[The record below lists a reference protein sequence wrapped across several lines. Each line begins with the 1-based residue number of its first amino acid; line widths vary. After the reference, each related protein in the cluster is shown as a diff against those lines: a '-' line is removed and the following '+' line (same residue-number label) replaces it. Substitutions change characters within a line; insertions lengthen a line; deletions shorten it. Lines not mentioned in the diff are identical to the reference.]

1 MEVLDAGAK
10 IPRGSMGVWTL
21 AWPSIITNLFYATS
35 SIVAIKIVGNLGPDA
50 IAAAVTGQR
59 VTFILQAVLTGVLA
73 GSTALIARNWGADDK
88 LEAGIFI
95 TRTVQL
101 VLLLSLI
108 SSALIWQF
116 AEPLVKFFGLKGQAL
131 ILSELYLKAI
141 SPFYVAFGCGLALIT
156 ALRAVGDVKTPL
168 IIGFIMN
175 LFAIFFML
183 VFVNGW
189 LGFPNYGVVGAAY
202 GNGVSFIIGA
212 SLLIVCWLSNQLPV
226 KYFSIFNLDIERVK
240 QIFNVGLPAA
250 LDQIIFQ
257 IGITAFLI
265 LVAYYG
271 TEAYAAYGIGVQ
283 ILSFSFVIGFGFSI
297 AGATLV
303 GQHLGAKNKDQ
314 ARRAGWGAMRLS
326 IISMTFF
333 GIIIILL
340 AEPLARFMIDN
351 DEVVRLTVIFIWLLG
366 SMQPLMAI
374 EFSLGGALRG
384 AGDTKT
390 PLVITLTCLLF
401 IRVFLAVIFFLLD
414 ARIEIIF
421 STLVADYV
429 VKGVLY
435 VARFKSDKWMNVLKP
450 KEADQQGF

>member
-156 ALRAVGDVKTPL
+156 AMRAVGDVKTPL

-250 LDQIIFQ
+250 LEQIIFQ

-435 VARFKSDKWMNVLKP
+435 VARFKSDKWMNVLKA

>member
-1 MEVLDAGAK
+1 
-10 IPRGSMGVWTL
+10 MGVWTL

-35 SIVAIKIVGNLGPDA
+35 SIVAIKVVGNLGPDA

-73 GSTALIARNWGADDK
+73 GSTALIARNWGARNK
-88 LEAGIFI
+88 EEAGIFF

-101 VLLLSLI
+101 VIFIAFITGLV
-108 SSALIWQF
+108 IWQF
-116 AEPLVKFFGLKGQAL
+116 AEPLVRFFGLKGDAL
-131 ILSELYLKAI
+131 ILSTEYLKAI
-141 SPFYVAFGCGLALIT
+141 SPFYVGFGCGLGLIT

-168 IIGFIMN
+168 MIGLIMN
-175 LFAIFFML
+175 IFAIFFML

-189 LGFPNYGVVGAAY
+189 MGFPEYGVRGAAL
-202 GNGVSFIIGA
+202 GNGLSFVIGA
-212 SLLIVCWLSNQLPV
+212 LLLIVFWRTNQLPV
-226 KYFSIFNLDIERVK
+226 RYSSILHLDLMRVK
-240 QIFNVGLPAA
+240 EIFKVGLPAA
-250 LDQIIFQ
+250 LEQVIFQ
-257 IGITAFLI
+257 AGITAFLI
-265 LVAYYG
+265 LVALYG

-283 ILSFSFVIGFGFSI
+283 ILSFAFVIGFGFSI

-303 GQHLGAKNKDQ
+303 GQHLGAGNPNQ

-326 IISMTFF
+326 IVSMTFF
-333 GIIIILL
+333 GILIAFF
-340 AEPLARFMIDN
+340 AEPLARYMIDN
-351 DEVVRLTVIFIWLLG
+351 DEVVRLSVVFIWLLG

-401 IRVFLAVIFFLLD
+401 IRVSLALIFYMLD
-414 ARIEIIF
+414 ASIEIIF

-429 VKGVLY
+429 VKGFLY
-435 VARFKSDKWMNVLKP
+435 VARFKSNKWMNVMKT
-450 KEADQQGF
+450 KEGA

>member
-1 MEVLDAGAK
+1 MEVLDGGAK

-59 VTFILQAVLTGVLA
+59 VTFILQAILTGVLA
-73 GSTALIARNWGADDK
+73 GSTALARNWGANDRS
-88 LEAGIFI
+88 EAGVYF

-108 SSALIWQF
+108 SSMLVWQF
-116 AEPLVKFFGLKGQAL
+116 AEPLVIFFGLKDQAL
-131 ILSELYLKAI
+131 SLSIQYLKAI
-141 SPFYVAFGCGLALIT
+141 SPFYVAFGCGMALIT

-168 IIGFIMN
+168 IIGLIMN
-175 LFAIFFML
+175 IFAIFFML

-189 LGFPNYGVVGAAY
+189 LGFPKYGVVGAAF
-202 GNGVSFIIGA
+202 GNGVSFVIGA
-212 SLLIVCWLSNQLPV
+212 SLLIVSWLSNQLPV
-226 KYFSIFNLDIERVK
+226 RYFSIFSLDIDRVK
-240 QIFNVGLPAA
+240 QIFQVGLPAA
-250 LDQIIFQ
+250 LEQIIFQ

-265 LVAYYG
+265 LVAFYG

-303 GQHLGAKNKDQ
+303 GQHLGAKNTDQ
-314 ARRAGWGAMRLS
+314 AKRAGWGAMRLS

-333 GIIIILL
+333 GIIITIF

-351 DEVVRLTVIFIWLLG
+351 DEVIRLTVVFIWLLG

-390 PLVITLTCLLF
+390 PLAITLTCLLF

-414 ARIEIIF
+414 ARIEVIF

-429 VKGVLY
+429 VKGFLY
-435 VARFKSDKWMNVLKP
+435 VARFRSDKWMNALKA
-450 KEADQQGF
+450 KEAV

>member
-1 MEVLDAGAK
+1 
-10 IPRGSMGVWTL
+10 MGVWTL

-35 SIVAIKIVGNLGPDA
+35 SIVAIKVVGNLGPDA

-73 GSTALIARNWGADDK
+73 GSTALIARNWGARNK
-88 LEAGIFI
+88 EEAGIFF

-101 VLLLSLI
+101 VVFIAFITGLV
-108 SSALIWQF
+108 IWQF
-116 AEPLVKFFGLKGQAL
+116 AEPLVKFFGLKGEAL
-131 ILSELYLKAI
+131 ILSTEYLKAI
-141 SPFYVAFGCGLALIT
+141 SPFYIGFGCGLGLIT

-168 IIGFIMN
+168 MIGLIMN
-175 LFAIFFML
+175 IFAIFFML

-189 LGFPNYGVVGAAY
+189 MGFPEYGVRGAAL
-202 GNGVSFIIGA
+202 GNGLSFVIGA
-212 SLLIVCWLSNQLPV
+212 LLLIVFWRTNQLPV
-226 KYFSIFNLDIERVK
+226 RYSSILHLDLKRVK
-240 QIFNVGLPAA
+240 EIFKVGLPAA
-250 LDQIIFQ
+250 LEQVIFQ
-257 IGITAFLI
+257 AGITAFLI
-265 LVAYYG
+265 LVALYG

-283 ILSFSFVIGFGFSI
+283 ILSFAFVIGFGFSI

-303 GQHLGAKNKDQ
+303 GQHLGAGNPNQ

-326 IISMTFF
+326 IVSMTFF
-333 GIIIILL
+333 GILIAFF
-340 AEPLARFMIDN
+340 AEPLARYMIDN
-351 DEVVRLTVIFIWLLG
+351 DEVVRLSVVFIWLLG

-401 IRVFLAVIFFLLD
+401 IRVSLALIFYMLD
-414 ARIEIIF
+414 ASIEVIF

-429 VKGVLY
+429 VKGFLY
-435 VARFKSDKWMNVLKP
+435 VARFKSNKWMNVMKA
-450 KEADQQGF
+450 KEGV

>member
-131 ILSELYLKAI
+131 ILSGLYLKAI

-250 LDQIIFQ
+250 LEQIIFQ

>member
-1 MEVLDAGAK
+1 MEVLDGGDK
-10 IPRGSMGVWTL
+10 IPKGSMGVWKL
-21 AWPSIITNLFYATS
+21 AWPSILTNLFYASS
-35 SIVAIKIVGNLGPDA
+35 SIVAIKVVGGLGPDA

-59 VTFILQAVLTGVLA
+59 VTFILQAILTGVLA
-73 GSTALIARNWGADDK
+73 GSTALIARHWGANDH
-88 LEAGIFI
+88 LEAGIFF

-101 VLLLSLI
+101 VIFLSTI
-108 SSALIWQF
+108 SAFLIWQF
-116 AEPLVKFFGLKGQAL
+116 AEPLVIFFGLKNQAL
-131 ILSELYLKAI
+131 IYSSNYLKAI
-141 SPFYVAFGCGLALIT
+141 APFYIAFGCGMGLIT

-168 IIGFIMN
+168 FIGVIMN

-183 VFVNGW
+183 VLVNGW
-189 LGFPNYGVVGAAY
+189 LGFPEYGVIGAAL
-202 GNGVSFIIGA
+202 GNGLSFVIGGV
-212 SLLIVCWLSNQLPV
+212 LLIVFWLSNQLSV
-226 KYFSIFNLDIERVK
+226 RYSTILDLDLDRVK
-240 QIFNVGLPAA
+240 EIFKVGLPAA
-250 LDQIIFQ
+250 LEQVIFQ

-303 GQHLGAKNKDQ
+303 GQHLGAKNKNQ
-314 ARRAGWGAMRLS
+314 AKRAGWGAMRLS
-326 IISMTFF
+326 IVSMTFF
-333 GIIIILL
+333 GVIIATF
-340 AEPLARFMIDN
+340 AEPLARVMIDN

-390 PLVITLTCLLF
+390 PLAITLTCLLF

-414 ARIEIIF
+414 ASIEIIF
-421 STLVADYV
+421 STLLADYI
-429 VKGVLY
+429 VKGFLY
-435 VARFKSDKWMNVLKP
+435 VSRFRSDKWMNVLKI
-450 KEADQQGF
+450 KEADHQP

>member
-1 MEVLDAGAK
+1 
-10 IPRGSMGVWTL
+10 MGVWTL

-35 SIVAIKIVGNLGPDA
+35 SIVAIKVVGNLGPDA

-59 VTFILQAVLTGVLA
+59 VTFILQAILTGVLA
-73 GSTALIARNWGADDK
+73 GSTALIARNWGANDK
-88 LEAGIFI
+88 SETSIFF

-101 VLLLSLI
+101 VIFLALI
-108 SSALIWQF
+108 SAILIWQF
-116 AEPLVKFFGLKGQAL
+116 AEPLVRFFGLKDQAL
-131 ILSELYLKAI
+131 ILSIEYLKAI
-141 SPFYVAFGCGLALIT
+141 SPFYVGFGCGMGLIT
-156 ALRAVGDVKTPL
+156 ALRAVGDVKTPMV
-168 IIGFIMN
+168 IGLIMN

-189 LGFPNYGVVGAAY
+189 LGFPRYGVVGAAL
-202 GNGVSFIIGA
+202 GNGVSFVIGA
-212 SLLIVCWLSNQLPV
+212 ALLVVFWLSNQLPV
-226 KYFSIFNLDIERVK
+226 RYSSIFYFDISRVK
-240 QIFNVGLPAA
+240 EIFQVGLPAA
-250 LDQIIFQ
+250 VEQLIFQ

-265 LVAYYG
+265 LVAFYG

-283 ILSFSFVIGFGFSI
+283 ILSISFVIGFGFSI

-303 GQHLGAKNKDQ
+303 GQHLGARNKEQ
-314 ARRAGWGAMRLS
+314 AKRAGWGAMRLS

-333 GIIIILL
+333 GLVLTIF

-351 DEVVRLTVIFIWLLG
+351 DEVVRLAVIFIWLLG

-414 ARIEIIF
+414 ARIEVIF

-429 VKGVLY
+429 VKGFLY
-435 VARFKSDKWMNVLKP
+435 VARFRSDKWMNVLKF
-450 KEADQQGF
+450 KEAD

>member
-1 MEVLDAGAK
+1 MEVLDGGPK

-35 SIVAIKIVGNLGPDA
+35 SIAAIKVVGDLGPDA

-73 GSTALIARNWGADDK
+73 GSTALIARNWGANKK
-88 LEAGIFI
+88 LEAGIFFS
-95 TRTVQL
+95 RTGQL
-101 VLLLSLI
+101 VTFLALI
-108 SSALIWQF
+108 SAVLIWKF
-116 AEPLVKFFGLKGQAL
+116 AEPLVIFFGLKDEAL
-131 ILSELYLKAI
+131 TLSTQYLKSIA
-141 SPFYVAFGCGLALIT
+141 PFYIGYGCGLGLIT
-156 ALRAVGDVKTPL
+156 ALRAIGDVKTPL
-168 IIGFIMN
+168 IIGVIMN

-183 VFVNGW
+183 VLVNGW
-189 LGFPNYGVVGAAY
+189 LGFPKYGVVGAAL
-202 GNGVSFIIGA
+202 GNGVSFVIGA
-212 SLLIVCWLSNQLPV
+212 ALLIVFWLSNQLQV
-226 KYFSIFNLDIERVK
+226 RYSSIFNFDIKRVK
-240 QIFNVGLPAA
+240 EIFEVGLPAA
-250 LDQIIFQ
+250 LEQVIFQ

-265 LVAYYG
+265 LVAFYG

-283 ILSFSFVIGFGFSI
+283 ILSFSIVIGFGFSI

-303 GQHLGAKNKDQ
+303 GQHLGAKNEEQ
-314 ARRAGWGAMRLS
+314 AKRAGWGAMRLS

-333 GIIIILL
+333 GVLITIF
-340 AEPLARFMIDN
+340 AEPLARYMIDN

-390 PLVITLTCLLF
+390 PLAITLTCLLF
-401 IRVFLAVIFFLLD
+401 IRVFLAMIFFLLD
-414 ARIEIIF
+414 ARVEVIF

-429 VKGVLY
+429 VKGFLY
-435 VARFKSDKWMNVLKP
+435 VARFRSDRWMNVLKTR
-450 KEADQQGF
+450 EAD

>member
-1 MEVLDAGAK
+1 MEVLDGGDK
-10 IPRGSMGVWTL
+10 IPRGSMGVWKL

-35 SIVAIKIVGNLGPDA
+35 SIVAIKIVGGLGPDA

-73 GSTALIARNWGADDK
+73 GSTALIARHWGAKDK
-88 LEAGIFI
+88 HEAGVFL

-101 VLLLSLI
+101 VIFLSII
-108 SSALIWQF
+108 SAFLVWQF
-116 AEPLVKFFGLKGQAL
+116 AEPLVRFFGLKNQAL
-131 ILSELYLKAI
+131 ILSSEYLKAI
-141 SPFYVAFGCGLALIT
+141 APFYVAFGCGMGLIT

-168 IIGFIMN
+168 FIGVIMN

-189 LGFPNYGVVGAAY
+189 LGFPKYGVLGAAL
-202 GNGVSFIIGA
+202 GNGLSFVIGA
-212 SLLIVCWLSNQLPV
+212 VLLVVFWLSNQLAV
-226 KYFSIFNLDIERVK
+226 RYSSVFDLDLIRIIEIFK
-240 QIFNVGLPAA
+240 VGLPAA
-250 LDQIIFQ
+250 LEQVIFQ

-303 GQHLGAKNKDQ
+303 GQHLGAQNKDQ
-314 ARRAGWGAMRLS
+314 AKRAGWGAMRLS

-333 GIIIILL
+333 GIIIIIF
-340 AEPLARFMIDN
+340 AGPLARFMIDN

-401 IRVFLAVIFFLLD
+401 IRVFLAAVFFILD
-414 ARIEIIF
+414 ASIEIIF
-421 STLVADYV
+421 STLLADYI
-429 VKGVLY
+429 VKGFLY
-435 VARFKSDKWMNVLKP
+435 VSRFKSDRWMNVLRI
-450 KEADQQGF
+450 KEADQ

>member
-1 MEVLDAGAK
+1 LEVLDAGAK

-250 LDQIIFQ
+250 LEQIIFQ

-450 KEADQQGF
+450 KEADQQDF

>member
-1 MEVLDAGAK
+1 MEVLDGGDK
-10 IPRGSMGVWTL
+10 IPRGSMGVWKL

-35 SIVAIKIVGNLGPDA
+35 SIVAIKIVGDLGPDA

-73 GSTALIARNWGADDK
+73 GSTALIARHWGAKDK
-88 LEAGIFI
+88 HEAGVFL

-101 VLLLSLI
+101 VIFLSII
-108 SSALIWQF
+108 SAFLVWQF
-116 AEPLVKFFGLKGQAL
+116 AEPLVRFFGLKNQAL
-131 ILSELYLKAI
+131 ILSSEYLKAI
-141 SPFYVAFGCGLALIT
+141 APFYVAFGCGMGLIT

-168 IIGFIMN
+168 FIGVIMN

-189 LGFPNYGVVGAAY
+189 LGFPKYGVLGAAL
-202 GNGVSFIIGA
+202 GNGLSFVIGA
-212 SLLIVCWLSNQLPV
+212 VLLVVFWLSNQLAV
-226 KYFSIFNLDIERVK
+226 RYSSIFDLDFIRVIE
-240 QIFNVGLPAA
+240 IFKVGLPAA
-250 LDQIIFQ
+250 LEQVIFQ

-303 GQHLGAKNKDQ
+303 GQHLGAQNKDQ
-314 ARRAGWGAMRLS
+314 AKRAGWGAMRLS

-333 GIIIILL
+333 GIIIIIF
-340 AEPLARFMIDN
+340 AGPLARFMIDN

-401 IRVFLAVIFFLLD
+401 IRVFLAVVFFLLD
-414 ARIEIIF
+414 ASIEIIF
-421 STLVADYV
+421 STLLADYI
-429 VKGVLY
+429 VKGFLY
-435 VARFKSDKWMNVLKP
+435 VSRFKSDRWMNVLRI
-450 KEADQQGF
+450 KEADQQL

>member
-1 MEVLDAGAK
+1 MEVLDGGDK
-10 IPRGSMGVWTL
+10 IPRGSMGVWKL

-35 SIVAIKIVGNLGPDA
+35 SIVAIKVVGGLGPDA

-73 GSTALIARNWGADDK
+73 GSTALIARHWGAKDK
-88 LEAGIFI
+88 HEAGVFL

-101 VLLLSLI
+101 VIFLSII
-108 SSALIWQF
+108 SAFLVWQF
-116 AEPLVKFFGLKGQAL
+116 SEPLVRFFGLKNQAL
-131 ILSELYLKAI
+131 ILSSEYLKAI
-141 SPFYVAFGCGLALIT
+141 APFYVAFGCGMGLIT

-168 IIGFIMN
+168 FIGVIMN

-189 LGFPNYGVVGAAY
+189 LGFPKYGVLGAAL
-202 GNGVSFIIGA
+202 GNGLSFVIGA
-212 SLLIVCWLSNQLPV
+212 VLLVVFWLSNQLAV
-226 KYFSIFNLDIERVK
+226 RYSSVFDLDLIRIIEIFK
-240 QIFNVGLPAA
+240 VGLPAA
-250 LDQIIFQ
+250 LEQVIFQ

-303 GQHLGAKNKDQ
+303 GQHLGAQNKDQ
-314 ARRAGWGAMRLS
+314 AKRAGWGAMRLS

-333 GIIIILL
+333 GIIIITF
-340 AEPLARFMIDN
+340 AGPLARFMIDN

-401 IRVFLAVIFFLLD
+401 IRVFLAAVFFLLD
-414 ARIEIIF
+414 ASIEIIF
-421 STLVADYV
+421 STLLADYV
-429 VKGVLY
+429 VKGFLY
-435 VARFKSDKWMNVLKP
+435 VSRFKSDRWMNVLKI
-450 KEADQQGF
+450 KEVDQQL